1 MLRCCLGGAG
11 NLPSLSAH
19 FLPQYGGCFHEPD
32 VCMEIGGLCLCLHF
46 LITFCWPGRRGDLL
60 GQLGGIRSEADG
72 KRWSLLKGLS
82 QLAKGCVVED
92 ER

>member
-1 MLRCCLGGAG
+1 MLRCCLGGAE

-19 FLPQYGGCFHEPD
+19 FLLQYGGCFHEP
-32 VCMEIGGLCLCLHF
+32 VVYMEIGGLCLCLHF
-46 LITFCWPGRRGDLL
+46 LITFCWPGRGDLL

-82 QLAKGCVVED
+82 QPAKGCAVED